1 MENYKNYFESEN
13 LKPEDVI
20 GIHRAQSKQY
30 LRWLLEEEELEKT
43 ESVYPTQFPR
53 NLDIGKDSFS
63 VSWYGHQ
70 LMSSRSFKNSR
81 GGKLLSPNRIYLAI
95 TQYQFS
101 VDFMMRLTTVNH
113 LVNQQLIPS
122 LKRADGKI
130 LVIVEGSLLGRECIF
145 DEFGEA
151 LCRKGTRLSKEEA
164 FDTGN
169 DPFQSKAT
177 TVRSEDFL
185 GGEFGSGAP
194 F

>member
-43 ESVYPTQFPR
+43 QSAYPTQFPR

-70 LMSSRSFKNSR
+70 LMSSRAFKNSR
-81 GGKLLSPNRIYLAI
+81 GGKLLNPKSMYHAV
-95 TQYQFS
+95 TQYRFA
-101 VDFMMRLTTVNH
+101 VDFMMRLTTVKY
-113 LVNQQLIPS
+113 LVDQQLIPS
-122 LKRADGKI
+122 LKRDDGKI
-130 LVIVEGSLLGRECIF
+130 LVIVESSLSRRECTF
-145 DEFGEA
+145 DQFGEP
-151 LCRKGTRLSKEEA
+151 LCRKDIRLGKEEA
-164 FDTGN
+164 FNTGN
-169 DPFQSKAT
+169 DPFQGKSN
-177 TVRSEDFL
+177 TVRSEDNL
-185 GGEFGSGAP
+185 GGEYASGAP

>member
-1 MENYKNYFESEN
+1 LENYNSYFESEN

-20 GIHRAQSKQY
+20 GILRAQSKQY

-43 ESVYPTQFPR
+43 QSVYPTQFPR

-63 VSWYGHQ
+63 RSWYGHQ
-70 LMSSRSFKNSR
+70 LMSSRAFKNSR
-81 GGKLLSPNRIYLAI
+81 GGKLLNPNRIYLAI

-101 VDFMMRLTTVNH
+101 VDFMMRLTTVNL

-122 LKRADGKI
+122 LKRDDGKI
-130 LVIVEGSLLGRECIF
+130 LVIVEGSLLRKECIF

-151 LCRKGTRLSKEEA
+151 LCRKETRLRKEEA
-164 FDTGN
+164 FDNGN
-169 DPFQSKAT
+169 EPFQSKAN
-177 TVRSEDFL
+177 TVRHDDDS
-185 GGEFGSGAP
+185 GGEYASGAP